1 MPVARQE
8 VDFASHRAKYQMQS
22 SRNIDSMYTLCM
34 EPATVLVAHCNSS
47 PSCFDAICIAC
58 PLEKRIHS
66 VLPSWLQKYAN
77 HDLIKYLESIGA
89 EFGACQNAYTS
100 ADDTVYEFMV
110 PTDDEDLEILDRS
123 FDVFAEFATKIR
135 YVSYALTTRQ
145 QLTIA
150 RRAQP
155 DLTCLSLA
163 AALIDISS
171 QQSQLDTFFL
181 PHSSSLCWQ
190 AA

>member
-1 MPVARQE
+1 
-8 VDFASHRAKYQMQS
+8 
-22 SRNIDSMYTLCM
+22 
-34 EPATVLVAHCNSS
+34 
-47 PSCFDAICIAC
+47 
-58 PLEKRIHS
+58 
-66 VLPSWLQKYAN
+66 
-77 HDLIKYLESIGA
+77 
-89 EFGACQNAYTS
+89 
-100 ADDTVYEFMV
+100 MV

-181 PHSSSLCWQ
+181 PHSSSLC
-190 AA
+190 